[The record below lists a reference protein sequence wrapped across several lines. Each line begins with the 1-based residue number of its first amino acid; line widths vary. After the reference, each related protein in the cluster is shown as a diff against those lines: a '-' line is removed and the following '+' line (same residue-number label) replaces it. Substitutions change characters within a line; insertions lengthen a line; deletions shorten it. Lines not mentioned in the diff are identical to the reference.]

1 MLEHRNSYNV
11 KFISKTVIINYFLLV
26 IILLFICNAC
36 GKYENFDDSENLSID
51 QSIEN
56 LVIPDD
62 FDYETTKD
70 ITIQLIAKDNN
81 DNPLSNVRF
90 DIYTEDPDE
99 DGMLILSGVTNSNG
113 IFDRVYEFPAYYT
126 EAYVRTRY
134 IGLPHLSLVSIQNN
148 CIELTVGGSEPSLKT
163 SYKSKKST
171 TQANYSYSYLGSYDS
186 NGVPD
191 YLEDVNDVI
200 DDEFLEDVNNTLP
213 EQIQLPIGHPQYFDV
228 NNRYDLSLIEQCN
241 VYVTFVHEGA
251 GYKNT
256 LGFYVYD
263 TNNPPT
269 SVDDI
274 DEVTI
279 IFPNISY
286 LNYGGGLVSGNKVK
300 IGQFAANKSIG
311 WVLFA
316 NAWQGGQV
324 TDSYYKFFSNPDFN
338 PENTASLKQ
347 HTVLLND
354 LGRNLILLGI
364 EDLKREGGWCDH
376 DFNDAMFYITADP
389 VQAVDL
395 SNLPSIDYIGTDTD
409 SDGVKDEFDDY
420 PEDENKAFNNYFF
433 TEGVY
438 GTLAF
443 EDMWPATGDYDFND
457 MVIDYNFNQITNADN
472 LVVEIHGKFILKA
485 FGASFHNGFGIDLGI
500 SPNLI
505 SQVSG
510 YKLQESWPDINN
522 KGLENNQSNAVFLVF
537 DDTYNLM
544 DRSGGIGVNTD
555 PAYGFVTP
563 DTTSIL
569 ITFSQPVELEN
580 IGIPPYNPFI
590 IIDQNRGHEI
600 HLPDH
605 PPTDLATQSL
615 FNTYRDNSNSAIGRY
630 YKTENNLPWA
640 IKTIEQFEYPIE
652 KAEIINTH
660 LKFAEWAESGGILF
674 TDWYENNVSY
684 RNESYI
690 Y

>member
-1 MLEHRNSYNV
+1 MLNRYR
-11 KFISKTVIINYFLLV
+11 IIVII
-26 IILLFICNAC
+26 IIASLFSCN
-36 GKYENFDDSENLSID
+36 KFENINTEEE
-51 QSIEN
+51 QTIEDLIIADN
-56 LVIPDD
+56 
-62 FDYETTKD
+62 FDYETAQE

-81 DNPLSNVRF
+81 DNPLANVRF
-90 DIYTEDPDE
+90 DIYTKDPEE
-99 DGMLILSGVTNSNG
+99 DGQLILSGVTNNDG
-113 IFDRVYEFPAYYT
+113 VFTREYEFPAFYT
-126 EAYVRTRY
+126 EAYISTRY
-134 IGLPHLSLVSIQNN
+134 IGLPHLSVVNIQNN
-148 CIELTVGGSEPSLKT
+148 RLELTVGGSEPALKST
-163 SYKSKKST
+163 YKSLKST
-171 TQANYSYSYLGSYDS
+171 TEVNYSFSYLGGYDS

-191 YLEDVNDVI
+191 YLETVNDVI

-213 EQIQLPIGHPQYFDV
+213 EQIQLPIGHPQYFSE
-228 NNRYDLSLIEQCN
+228 NNRYDLSLIERCN
-241 VYVTFVHEGA
+241 VFVTFVHEGA

-263 TNNPPT
+263 TDNPPT

-274 DEVTI
+274 EDITI

-286 LNYGGGLVSGNKVK
+286 LNYGGGLISGNKVK
-300 IGQFAANKSIG
+300 IGQFTANKSIG
-311 WVLFA
+311 WVLFP

-324 TDSYYKFFSNPDFN
+324 TNSYYKFFSNPDFN
-338 PENTASLKQ
+338 PETTTALKQ

-364 EDLKREGGWCDH
+364 EDLKREGGGCDH
-376 DFNDAMFYITADP
+376 DFNDAVFYVTADP

-395 SNLPSIDYIGTDTD
+395 SNLPSIDYTGTDSD

-420 PEDENKAFNNYFF
+420 PEDGDKAFNNYFF
-433 TEGVY
+433 TEGSY

-443 EDMWPATGDYDFND
+443 EDMWPGTGDYDFND

-472 LVVEIHGKFILKA
+472 QVVEIYGKFILKA

-500 SPNLI
+500 NPNLI

-510 YKLQESWPDINN
+510 YKLQESWPNINN

-544 DRSGGIGVNTD
+544 NRSGGIGVNTD
-555 PAYGFVTP
+555 PSFGYVTP
-563 DTTSIL
+563 DTTNIH
-569 ITFSQPVELEN
+569 ITFSQPVDLES

-615 FNTYRDNSNSAIGRY
+615 FNTYRDNSNAAIGRY

-640 IKTIEQFEYPIE
+640 IKTIEHFDYPKE
-652 KAEIINTH
+652 KAEIISTH
-660 LKFAEWAESGGILF
+660 LKFAEWAESNGTLF
-674 TDWYENNVSY
+674 NDWYKDNNGY
-684 RNESYI
+684 RNASNIYI
-690 Y
+690 IPN

>member
-1 MLEHRNSYNV
+1 MITNV
-11 KFISKTVIINYFLLV
+11 LQKTLNNRYLLIIVIIILV
-26 IILLFICNAC
+26 NGGCQKFNEDVTTEIQTIEDIIIADN
-36 GKYENFDDSENLSID
+36 
-51 QSIEN
+51 
-56 LVIPDD
+56 
-62 FDYETTKD
+62 FDYETAK
-70 ITIQLIAKDNN
+70 TIAIELIARDNN
-81 DNPLSNVRF
+81 DNALPNVRF
-90 DIYTEDPDE
+90 DIFTKDPDE
-99 DGMLILSGVTNSNG
+99 DGLLILSGVTNSNG
-113 IFDRVYEFPAYYT
+113 IFSREYEFPAYYT

-134 IGLPHLSLVSIQNN
+134 IGLPHLSMLSIQNN
-148 CIELTVGGSEPSLKT
+148 RIELTVGGSEPSLKA

-171 TQANYSYSYLGSYDS
+171 TKANYSYSYLGGYDS

-228 NNRYDLSLIEQCN
+228 NNRYDLSLIAPCN

-274 DEVTI
+274 DDITI

-286 LNYGGGLVSGNKVK
+286 LNYGGGLISGNKVK
-300 IGQFAANKSIG
+300 IGQFTANKSIG
-311 WVLFA
+311 WVLFP

-324 TDSYYKFFSNPDFN
+324 TNSYYTFFSNPDFN
-338 PENTASLKQ
+338 PESSPELRQ

-364 EDLKREGGWCDH
+364 EDLKREGGCDH
-376 DFNDAMFYITADP
+376 DFNDAVFYVSADP
-389 VQAVDL
+389 IQAVDL
-395 SNLPSIDYIGTDTD
+395 SNLPSIDYTGTDSD

-433 TEGVY
+433 TEDAY

-457 MVIDYNFNQITNADN
+457 LVIDYNFNQITNADN
-472 LVVEIHGKFILKA
+472 MVIEIYGKFILRA

-500 SPNLI
+500 NPDLI

-510 YKLQESWPDINN
+510 YKLQESWPNINS
-522 KGLENNQSNAVFLVF
+522 KGLENNQSKAVFLVF

-555 PAYGFVTP
+555 PLYDFVTP
-563 DTTSIL
+563 DTINIHIL
-569 ITFSQPVELEN
+569 LSQPVELES
-580 IGIPPYNPFI
+580 IGIPPYNPFVVVNQ
-590 IIDQNRGHEI
+590 DRGHEI

-605 PPTDLATQSL
+605 PPTDLATESL
-615 FNTYRDNSNSAIGRY
+615 FNTYRDNSNSGTGRY
-630 YKTENNLPWA
+630 YKTENNLPWG
-640 IKTIEQFEYPIE
+640 INTIEQFKYPIE
-652 KAEIINTH
+652 KVEIINAH
-660 LKFAEWAESGGILF
+660 LKFAEWAESGGIFF
-674 TDWYENNVSY
+674 TDWYQDKTGY
-684 RNESYI
+684 RNNSYI
-690 Y
+690 YQNPN